1 MSDGS
6 WFYDDLAGW
15 LRPEDLDHDV
25 PLHIFNEVAAEIFGP
40 PPGGVVPSPAPVREP
55 ACAEC
60 TGAAVIVG
68 VTDSGRH
75 HRVEPAV

>member
-40 PPGGVVPSPAPVREP
+40 PPAGSAFSAPLEP
-55 ACAEC
+55 ACTEC
-60 TGAAVIVG
+60 DGASVIVG
-68 VTDSGRH
+68 ITDSGRH
-75 HRVEPAV
+75 HRVEASG